1 MLHYLIKILL
11 TAVVIVAA
19 SEIAKRNVLLGA
31 VIGSLPLVSILAA
44 TWLWQGSSDSTK
56 VADYLSSTVW
66 FVLASLPLFIIT
78 PALLRAGWT
87 FWPAIGIGSLT
98 ALAGYGIMIWVLSKT
113 GVHSS

>member
-1 MLHYLIKILL
+1 M
-11 TAVVIVAA
+11 AA

-66 FVLASLPLFIIT
+66 FVLVSLPLFIIT

-87 FWPAIGIGSLT
+87 FWPAIGVGSLSA
-98 ALAGYGIMIWVLSKT
+98 ALGYGVTIWIFSRIAANA
-113 GVHSS
+113 